1 MAKYDG
7 TNPAERPLDVVGKR
21 LPRVDARE
29 RVSGEAIYP
38 ADLKLPGVVHAKHLR
53 SPHAHARICRIDTS
67 RAEALPGVLA
77 VVTAADFPE
86 LPIGTMIPMGEIGY
100 DMWMVAQINIAR
112 HKVHWV
118 GQPVAAVAA
127 LDPHIADAALAL
139 IDVDYE
145 PLPVVVDIAAAMA
158 PDAPVLHDHV
168 VTKGVEPRPRSAS
181 NVCSRVAITRGDT
194 ARALVDAAAT
204 ARASVAVD
212 TAHQGYLEPQV
223 VVAQVDA
230 NGFAT
235 VWAATQGQFTTE
247 LMIARMLDLPMSQL
261 KVVPLEIGGGFGGK
275 IAIHGEAVA
284 VRLAQKCRRPVKLVF
299 TREEM
304 LQGGTGP
311 AAGALIDIT
320 VGAGKDGRLLA
331 IEGTYRMDAG
341 GLPGLSPSLLM
352 QASAAL
358 YQCPNLNLVGH
369 DVVTNKPRTEAYRG
383 PGGIQVYFAME
394 QAMDALCQRLDMD
407 PLDFR
412 KRNAAITGS
421 LMPIGTPFP
430 SIGLTTI
437 LDRIGEHPCW
447 RDPLPAGKLPRGR
460 GLALGYW
467 RGTSMTSAA
476 HITIAGDGRPMVTM
490 GSVDLSG
497 TRTTMAQVVAEE
509 FGLPLSDIHIH
520 TGDSKSVGYSD
531 PAAGSRV
538 ARTTTAALVEA
549 SADALGQ
556 LRTRAAEKLQCAPAD
571 LDYISGRFVAREA
584 RGTAITLAEL
594 MQATLS
600 DGAIIGRGV
609 STKLPLGVEIGAH
622 VCDVE
627 VDTETGLVTIL
638 RYTAFQDVGLAL
650 NPTAVEGQ
658 IEGSVVQGLGWALME
673 GYDYGPDGRL
683 RNASLLDYRMPTAL
697 DVPKIDCVII
707 ETPVPGVP
715 YGVRG
720 VGEVPIVPPAAAVA
734 NAIARAIGVRV
745 NHMPMTPERVLAALG
760 RQDAGARAGPALHQ
774 PTY

>member
-1 MAKYDG
+1 MAPH
-7 TNPAERPLDVVGKR
+7 TAELKVIGKR
-21 LPRVDARE
+21 VPRVDARE
-29 RVSGEAIYP
+29 RVTGEAVYP
-38 ADLKLPGVVHAKHLR
+38 ADLDLPGMVHAKLLR
-53 SPHAHARICRIDTS
+53 SAHAHARIRRIDTS
-67 RAEALPGVLA
+67 RAEALKGVLA

-86 LPIGTMIPMGEIGY
+86 LPVGANIPMGELGY
-100 DMWMVAQINIAR
+100 DMWMVAQINLAR

-118 GQPVAAVAA
+118 GQPVAGIAA
-127 LDPHIADAALAL
+127 IDPHVAQAALAL
-139 IDVDYE
+139 IEVDYE
-145 PLPVVVDIAAAMA
+145 PLTPVLDIAAAMA
-158 PDAPVLHDHV
+158 PDAPILHEHV
-168 VTKGVEPRPRSAS
+168 FTKGVEPRPRAPS
-181 NVCSRVAITRGDT
+181 NVCSRVVIARGDT
-194 ARALVDAAAT
+194 ARALGEAAAT
-204 ARASVAVD
+204 AQASVKVD

-235 VWAATQGQFTTE
+235 VWASTQGQFTAE
-247 LMIARMLDLPMSQL
+247 LMIARMLGLPQSKL

-275 IAIHGEAVA
+275 ISIHGEAVA

-299 TREEM
+299 TREEV
-304 LQGGTGP
+304 LQGGSGP
-311 AAGALIDIT
+311 AAAALIDIA
-320 VGAGKDGRLLA
+320 VGADRDGRLVA
-331 IEGTYRMDAG
+331 IDGTYRLDAG
-341 GLPGLSPSLLM
+341 GLPGLSPSLVM

-358 YQCPNLNLVGH
+358 YQCPNLNLQGF

-383 PGGIQVYFAME
+383 PVGIQAYFAME
-394 QAMDALCQRLDMD
+394 QAMDALCQQLDLD
-407 PLDFR
+407 PLEFR
-412 KRNAAITGS
+412 KRNASVTGS
-421 LMPIGTPFP
+421 MMPIGTPFP
-430 SIGLTTI
+430 AIGLTTI
-437 LDRIGEHPCW
+437 LEQVGRHSCW
-447 RDPLPAGKLPRGR
+447 TDPLSNGRYPRGR

-490 GSVDLSG
+490 GPVDLSG

-509 FGLPLSDIHIH
+509 FGLPIEDIHIE

-531 PAAGSRV
+531 GAAGSRV

-549 SADALGQ
+549 CADALGQ
-556 LRTRAAEKLQCAPAD
+556 LRKRAAETLQCAPGEV
-571 LDYISGRFVAREA
+571 DYAEGRFRMRQAGGA
-584 RGTAITLAEL
+584 AISLAEL
-594 MQATLS
+594 MQATLT
-600 DGAIIGRGV
+600 DGAVVGRGV

-627 VDTETGLVTIL
+627 VDTDTGLVTVL

-650 NPTAVEGQ
+650 NPAAVEGQ

-673 GYDYGPDGRL
+673 GFDYAPDGRL

-697 DVPKIDCVII
+697 DVPKIDCVIV

-734 NAIARAIGVRV
+734 NAIARATGVRV
-745 NHMPMTPERVLAALG
+745 WHMPMTPERVLRALRG
-760 RQDAGARAGPALHQ
+760 
-774 PTY
+774 

>member
-1 MAKYDG
+1 MAPH
-7 TNPAERPLDVVGKR
+7 TAELKVIGKR
-21 LPRVDARE
+21 VPRVDARE
-29 RVSGEAIYP
+29 RVTGEAVYP
-38 ADLKLPGVVHAKHLR
+38 ADLDLPGMVHAKLLR
-53 SPHAHARICRIDTS
+53 SAHAHARIRRIDTS
-67 RAEALPGVLA
+67 RAEALKGVLA

-86 LPIGTMIPMGEIGY
+86 LPVGANIPMGELGY
-100 DMWMVAQINIAR
+100 DMWMVAQINLAR

-118 GQPVAAVAA
+118 GQPVAGIAA
-127 LDPHIADAALAL
+127 IDPHVAQAALAL
-139 IDVDYE
+139 IEVDYE
-145 PLPVVVDIAAAMA
+145 PLTPVLDIAAAMA
-158 PDAPVLHDHV
+158 PDAPILHEHV
-168 VTKGVEPRPRSAS
+168 FTKGVEPRPRAPS
-181 NVCSRVAITRGDT
+181 NVCSRVVIARGDT
-194 ARALVDAAAT
+194 ARALGEAAAT
-204 ARASVAVD
+204 AQASVKVD

-235 VWAATQGQFTTE
+235 VWASTQGQFTAE
-247 LMIARMLDLPMSQL
+247 LMIARMLGLPQSKL

-275 IAIHGEAVA
+275 ISIHGEAVA

-299 TREEM
+299 TREEV
-304 LQGGTGP
+304 LQGGSGP
-311 AAGALIDIT
+311 AAAALIDIA
-320 VGAGKDGRLLA
+320 VGADRDGRLVA
-331 IEGTYRMDAG
+331 IDGTYRLDAG
-341 GLPGLSPSLLM
+341 GLPGLSPSLVM

-358 YQCPNLNLVGH
+358 YQCPNLNLQGF

-383 PGGIQVYFAME
+383 PVGIQAYFAME
-394 QAMDALCQRLDMD
+394 QAMDALCQQLDLD
-407 PLDFR
+407 PLEFR
-412 KRNAAITGS
+412 KRNASVTGS
-421 LMPIGTPFP
+421 MMPIGTPFP
-430 SIGLTTI
+430 AIGLTTI
-437 LDRIGEHPCW
+437 LEQVGRHSCW
-447 RDPLPAGKLPRGR
+447 TDPLSNGRYPRGR

-490 GSVDLSG
+490 GPVDLSG

-509 FGLPLSDIHIH
+509 FGLPIEDIHIE

-531 PAAGSRV
+531 GAAGSRV

-549 SADALGQ
+549 CADALGQ
-556 LRTRAAEKLQCAPAD
+556 LRKRAAEKLQCAPGEV
-571 LDYISGRFVAREA
+571 DYAEGRFRMRQAGGA
-584 RGTAITLAEL
+584 AISLAEL
-594 MQATLS
+594 MQATLT
-600 DGAIIGRGV
+600 DGAVVGRGV

-627 VDTETGLVTIL
+627 VDTDTGLVTVL

-650 NPTAVEGQ
+650 NPAAVEGQ

-673 GYDYGPDGRL
+673 GFDYAPDGRL

-697 DVPKIDCVII
+697 DVPKIDCVIV

-734 NAIARAIGVRV
+734 NAIARATGVRV
-745 NHMPMTPERVLAALG
+745 WHMPMTPERVLRALRG
-760 RQDAGARAGPALHQ
+760 
-774 PTY
+774 